1 MLNVMTDG
9 GSRKIGDTE
18 ITTLYVHDEVWE
30 QSRCYVDM
38 EMKQNIQSTP
48 KNGSCKHSLRS

>member
-18 ITTLYVHDEVWE
+18 ITTLYVHDEV
-30 QSRCYVDM
+30 
-38 EMKQNIQSTP
+38 
-48 KNGSCKHSLRS
+48 